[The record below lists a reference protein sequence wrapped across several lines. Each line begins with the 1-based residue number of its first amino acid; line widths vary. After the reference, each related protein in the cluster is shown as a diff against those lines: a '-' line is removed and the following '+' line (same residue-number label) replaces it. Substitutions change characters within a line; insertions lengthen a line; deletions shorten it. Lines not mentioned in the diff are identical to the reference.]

1 MKKSIARIV
10 AREKGERVYTP
21 ETPCARGHTLR
32 RTSDGTCPECRL
44 IAERARNAANRE
56 TYNARKKRERQ
67 EHLPELAAKMR
78 TRRAQEPA
86 EIKRVRLERAKVKQ
100 REWRAKNPQHAGAR
114 AAKRVYKQ
122 NNVGKVNADTAKRR
136 TAKMQRTPAW
146 LTPDDL
152 WMIEQ
157 AYEIAALR
165 TKVLGVQFH
174 VDHVLP
180 LQGQYVSGL
189 HVPTNL
195 QVIPWR
201 DNVAKA
207 NKYLPA

>member
-1 MKKSIARIV
+1 MKRSIARTV
-10 AREKGERVYTP
+10 AREKGELVYIP
-21 ETPCARGHTLR
+21 EAPCARGHTLR
-32 RTSDGTCPECRL
+32 RTSDGTCTECRL
-44 IAERARNAANRE
+44 ITERARTVANRE

-67 EHLPELAAKMR
+67 GHLPELAAKMR
-78 TRRAQEPA
+78 TRRAQESA

-100 REWRAKNPQHAGAR
+100 REWRAKNPQHAGAQ

-146 LTPDDL
+146 LTADDFWIL
-152 WMIEQ
+152 EQ
-157 AYEIAALR
+157 AYELAALR
-165 TKVLGVQFH
+165 TKLLGVQFH
-174 VDHVLP
+174 VDHILP
-180 LQGQYVSGL
+180 LQGKYVSGL
-189 HVPTNL
+189 HVPTNV

-201 DNVAKA
+201 DNVSKA

>member
-1 MKKSIARIV
+1 MKKSVARIV
-10 AREKGERVYTP
+10 AREKGDLVYTP
-21 ETPCARGHTLR
+21 EAPCARGHTLR
-32 RTSDGTCPECRL
+32 RTSDGTCTECRL
-44 IAERARNAANRE
+44 IAERARTAANRE

-67 EHLPELAAKMR
+67 AHLPELAAKMR

-86 EIKRVRLERAKVKQ
+86 EIKLGRLERAKVKQ
-100 REWRAKNPQHAGAR
+100 REWRAKNPHHAGAQ

-122 NNVGKVNADTAKRR
+122 NNTGKVNADTAKRR

-146 LTPDDL
+146 LTPDDF

-165 TKVLGVQFH
+165 TKALGVQFH

-195 QVIPWR
+195 QVMPWR
-201 DNVAKA
+201 DNVSKA